1 MAESSIAER
10 ALYFFACGLARAI
23 YRVRTRGE
31 GTLPRGGFLLL
42 PNHITWVDA
51 IVLQLAIPRRI
62 RFVIDESF
70 YRNRFLHP
78 ILRLAG
84 CIPISAKRAK
94 EATRAAAEKIRSGEI
109 VCLFPEGQLSRRGTL
124 LGLRRGYELIARV
137 ADAPVV
143 PVFLDQLWGSIFSYQ
158 GGRFFTKWP
167 RQIPYRVT
175 VAFGRPIPPNECG
188 IATLREELL
197 KLGEACYSDRPILRG
212 HLARAALRGLKE
224 YPFRTAIIDGID
236 DSRISRGK
244 VLGVALALS
253 RHLRRNC
260 AERRVG
266 IVLPPGKGGVIA
278 NVATV
283 LAGKI

>member
-10 ALYFFACGLARAI
+10 ALYFFACGVARAI

-124 LGLRRGYELIARV
+124 LGLRRGYE
-137 ADAPVV
+137 
-143 PVFLDQLWGSIFSYQ
+143 
-158 GGRFFTKWP
+158 
-167 RQIPYRVT
+167 
-175 VAFGRPIPPNECG
+175 
-188 IATLREELL
+188 
-197 KLGEACYSDRPILRG
+197 
-212 HLARAALRGLKE
+212 
-224 YPFRTAIIDGID
+224 
-236 DSRISRGK
+236 
-244 VLGVALALS
+244 
-253 RHLRRNC
+253 
-260 AERRVG
+260 
-266 IVLPPGKGGVIA
+266 
-278 NVATV
+278 
-283 LAGKI
+283 